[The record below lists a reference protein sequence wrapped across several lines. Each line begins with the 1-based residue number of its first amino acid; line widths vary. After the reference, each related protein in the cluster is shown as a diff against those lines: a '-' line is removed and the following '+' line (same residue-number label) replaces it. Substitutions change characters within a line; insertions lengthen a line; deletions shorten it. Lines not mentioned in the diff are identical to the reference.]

1 MTAPRIVLDTNVLI
15 SAVVFGGKPR
25 EVLEKVIAGWF
36 TMAISA
42 EMLAE
47 FQGVLEGKKFRY
59 PAAIVRN
66 IVSELVAVSE
76 LVRPTMKVEHIK
88 ADPADN
94 RILECALESR
104 AACIITGDRHLL
116 ELGEYEGIPILE
128 VAAFL
133 AVIECPFLH
142 FLISLWSPDNS
153 TIRNSLHSMFLRSLD
168 KEHDSGL

>member
-15 SAVVFGGKPR
+15 SAIVFGGRPR

-47 FQGVLEGKKFRY
+47 FQWVLEGTKFRY
-59 PAAIVRN
+59 PAAIVQN
-66 IVSELVAVSE
+66 IVTELLSVSE
-76 LVRPTMKVEHIK
+76 LVRPTMKVEQIK

-104 AACIITGDRHLL
+104 AAYIVSGDKHLL
-116 ELGEYEGIPILE
+116 ELGQFEGIPILD
-128 VAAFL
+128 AAEFL
-133 AVIECPFLH
+133 A
-142 FLISLWSPDNS
+142 
-153 TIRNSLHSMFLRSLD
+153 R
-168 KEHDSGL
+168 